1 MVTSNN
7 KYRFESSIFRA
18 FSDPVRIEIISYI
31 RDSEKCVC
39 DLVAHLNLVQPVV
52 SRHLK
57 ILKIAGLVKCR
68 KDGIKHLY
76 FVSDPRIFGLIDT
89 LTPDLVNEL
98 SKNAFEGAFC

>member
-1 MVTSNN
+1 MVIVDNN
-7 KYRFESSIFRA
+7 YRFISSIFRA
-18 FSDPVRIEIISYI
+18 LSDPVRVEIVAYL
-31 RDSEKCVC
+31 RDGEKCVC
-39 DLVAHLNLVQPVV
+39 DLVSYLNLVQPVV

-57 ILKIAGLVKCR
+57 ILKVAGIVKCR

-76 FVSDPRIFGLIDT
+76 FVPDQRIFGVIDT